1 MPLTQDEAALIAR
14 YLLVDYASEMATTR
28 KVIAAV
34 PEGQPDYAPSPKCM
48 PALKLAFHM
57 PSADDMFLRG
67 ILDGSFSPDMKAA
80 ESIKTV
86 ADVLA
91 WHDAKIPA
99 LVEKVKAVPP
109 SVWLREIDFFGM
121 GNFTGLQILTIM
133 LKHTVHH
140 RGQLSSYLR
149 PMGGRVPGIYGPSGD
164 DK

>member
-1 MPLTQDEAALIAR
+1 MQLNQDEAAVVGR
-14 YLLVDYASEMATTR
+14 YLLSDYEHEVATTR

-48 PALKLAFHM
+48 PALKLAFHL

-67 ILDGSFSPDMKAA
+67 ILDGALNPDQKAA
-80 ESIKTV
+80 ESIKSV

-91 WHDAKIPA
+91 WHDEKIPA
-99 LVEKVKAVPP
+99 LVERAKGAPA
-109 SVWLREIDFFGM
+109 SVWTREIDFFGM
-121 GNFTGLQILTIM
+121 GNFTGLQIMSIM
-133 LKHTVHH
+133 LKHAVHH

>member
-1 MPLTQDEAALIAR
+1 MQLSQDQAALVAQ
-14 YLLVDYASEMATTR
+14 YLLADYASEIATTR

-48 PALKLAFHM
+48 PALKLVFHM

-67 ILDGSFSPDMKAA
+67 ILDGSLNPDMKAA

-86 ADVLA
+86 ADALA
-91 WHDAKIPA
+91 WHDEKIPP
-99 LVEKVKAVPP
+99 LVEKAKAAPA

-121 GNFTGLQILTIM
+121 GNVTGLQMLTIM